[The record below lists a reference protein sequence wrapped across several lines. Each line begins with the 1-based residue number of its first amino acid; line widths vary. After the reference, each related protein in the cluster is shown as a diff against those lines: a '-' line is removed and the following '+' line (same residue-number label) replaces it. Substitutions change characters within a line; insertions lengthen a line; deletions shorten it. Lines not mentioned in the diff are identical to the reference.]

1 MATFLY
7 WIDPA
12 SGLTEA
18 VQFDVTDGESPED
31 VATPTDHAVERGANI
46 SDHLRK
52 EPAFISVEGTV
63 SAMPNP
69 LIDTDVSTQQVEVD
83 VNTLPD
89 PGSKTIRLT
98 VPSPPLELSQSGL
111 LQAGIGAL
119 TKLITGA
126 GSPQVTVRGDTK
138 RAVVTQS
145 VSLIQQ
151 TAPRDRIREVYDLL
165 LKAQLKAHLVNAVVA
180 QREYSDMVITR
191 VAKPRTIEDGSA
203 AHFQVDLREMR
214 VSDSQTV
221 EAPQPTE
228 ARGHVAVSK
237 GSQNGKLDP
246 NAAAKEEQ
254 YRSMI
259 DRMGGGD
266 AFANLIRSLRG
277 AG

>member
-1 MATFLY
+1 MASFLY
-7 WIDPA
+7 WTDPA
-12 SGLTEA
+12 SGLIEV

-46 SDHLRK
+46 TDHLRK

-69 LIDTDVSTQQVEVD
+69 LIDTDVSTQQVEVQ

-89 PGSKTIRLT
+89 PGSKTIKLK
-98 VPSPPLELSQSGL
+98 VPSPGIEPSPSGL

-119 TKLITGA
+119 TNLLTGA

-165 LKAQLKAHLVNAVVA
+165 LKAQIQAHLVNAVVA
-180 QREYSDMVITR
+180 QREYSDLVITR

-221 EAPQPTE
+221 AAPQPTE
-228 ARGHVAVSK
+228 ARGNVAKSK
-237 GSQNGKLDP
+237 GSQNGKADP
-246 NAAAKEEQ
+246 NAAAKEQQFESTL
-254 YRSMI
+254 SMI
-259 DRMGGGD
+259 TPG
-266 AFANLIRSLRG
+266 
-277 AG
+277 